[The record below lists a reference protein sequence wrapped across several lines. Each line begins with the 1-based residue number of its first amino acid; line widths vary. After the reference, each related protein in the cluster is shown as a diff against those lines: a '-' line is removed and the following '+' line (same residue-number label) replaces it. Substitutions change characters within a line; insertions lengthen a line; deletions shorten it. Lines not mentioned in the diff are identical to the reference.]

1 MGLTTNLGLHS
12 QTTRLCE
19 SASWNGKHHADGA
32 LTLSDGIFQWHLG
45 VGSCRDSFSRLQFA
59 GKPEIFK
66 LDSSRFA
73 RRY

>member
-19 SASWNGKHHADGA
+19 SASWNRCHLADGA
-32 LTLSDGIFQWHLG
+32 FTLSGGLFLGHLG
-45 VGSCRDSFSRLQFA
+45 EGNDRDCFYRLQFA
-59 GKPEIFK
+59 RKREIFK